1 MRDYTITKYK
11 KVIDIAMQK
20 SFKDGFITRS
30 DFDVLAEE
38 HKMTHTIATYLQRM
52 NIIQRIDANKFHF
65 VRPVTVVDIKEMGAM
80 QMSANIRNRQKRSQ
94 NTKQMTIE
102 TSVPKVNVITTDSD
116 EFARQAMA
124 YLESKGFKVTKEK
137 FIFPIQTYKSGLKA
151 LTSDLN
157 EYKFS
162 NLLNLIVK
170 MEEEHIRMAYRAGY
184 EAGQSGRYL
193 TAEEYM
199 KNEYNDFAS

>member
-102 TSVPKVNVITTDSD
+102 TSVPKVNEHQESD
-116 EFARQAMA
+116 EFAAKMMA

-137 FIFPIQTYKSGLKA
+137 LNFPITSYKGSIKGLVANVYEGEFNK
-151 LTSDLN
+151 LVSKLSQSESD
-157 EYKFS
+157 
-162 NLLNLIVK
+162 
-170 MEEEHIRMAYRAGY
+170 HIRLAYRS
-184 EAGQSGRYL
+184 GQSGKYN
-193 TAEEYM
+193 TPEEYM
-199 KNEYNDFAS
+199 KNEYNDFTS

>member
-94 NTKQMTIE
+94 NTKQMAIE
-102 TSVPKVNVITTDSD
+102 TSVPKVNEHQESD
-116 EFARQAMA
+116 EFAAKMMA

-137 FIFPIQTYKSGLKA
+137 LNFPITAYKGSIKA
-151 LTSDLN
+151 LVANVYEGEFNKLVSKLA
-157 EYKFS
+157 E
-162 NLLNLIVK
+162 
-170 MEEEHIRMAYRAGY
+170 MEIDHIRIAYRAGY

-193 TAEEYM
+193 TADEYI
-199 KNEYNDFAS
+199 KNEYNDFTS